1 MNLIKNSTVVVMKI
15 IEITTII
22 VAAAMKILIEIAVV
36 VESTVTIAEST
47 RLIKKT
53 VVKVEP
59 WIKLTVII
67 ISIMTA
73 TVIII
78 ILMPIANSGS
88 LAITVPKEV
97 QTTPSNIKPTI
108 WITQLNF
115 QDVDYHRLDLT
126 TLPPFQLLFDNHSN

>member
-59 WIKLTVII
+59 
-67 ISIMTA
+67 
-73 TVIII
+73 
-78 ILMPIANSGS
+78 
-88 LAITVPKEV
+88 
-97 QTTPSNIKPTI
+97 
-108 WITQLNF
+108 
-115 QDVDYHRLDLT
+115 
-126 TLPPFQLLFDNHSN
+126 

>member
-1 MNLIKNSTVVVMKI
+1 MVRYSIAFVNMNLIKNSTVVVMKI

-59 WIKLTVII
+59 
-67 ISIMTA
+67 
-73 TVIII
+73 
-78 ILMPIANSGS
+78 
-88 LAITVPKEV
+88 
-97 QTTPSNIKPTI
+97 
-108 WITQLNF
+108 
-115 QDVDYHRLDLT
+115 
-126 TLPPFQLLFDNHSN
+126 

>member
-88 LAITVPKEV
+88 LAITVPKEA
-97 QTTPSNIKPTI
+97 QKTPSNIKPTI